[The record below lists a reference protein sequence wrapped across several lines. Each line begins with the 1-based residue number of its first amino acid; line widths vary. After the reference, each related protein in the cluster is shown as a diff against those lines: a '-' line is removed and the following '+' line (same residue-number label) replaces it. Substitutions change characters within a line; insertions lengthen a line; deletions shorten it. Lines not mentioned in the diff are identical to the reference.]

1 MTIEKDYDW
10 HGIHFS
16 EPLTELDSCLCAF
29 AQYPLYK
36 SLGWPMTR
44 ADTFWRITA
53 IVWPK
58 TEGAKIWVEPNPW
71 AERMIEA
78 ACKYNLLGAS
88 GCGSSGKSFLL
99 GAAWGLVNWMSSPC
113 NTKVII
119 TSQTV
124 QGSRGR
130 VWKDIKSL
138 FQTAMGIG
146 WDKYFPPAKL
156 LDATAQIHLDP
167 KILGRLMGGL
177 GGLNVAGGGLEI
189 VAGGKGE
196 ASQTVGKLQGI
207 KADRFILIADEMPL
221 LEQGILEAGIGNL
234 SANRSS
240 QIIGLGNFDSI
251 YDPFGVFVEP
261 VDGWKSVHENS
272 EGWETKPLG
281 QRGYCLRFDG
291 EKSPNVLSG
300 VDIYPG
306 LYSLKFH
313 QVHIAMGRNSPS
325 YWKFCRAMP
334 MPEGGDLSIYSELDL
349 SAGDVHGPVVWDG
362 PVTPVS
368 FLDPAFTNGGDRSMG
383 AFGLIGLSGDRLVL
397 RYSEP
402 EEYKADMT
410 ITDMP
415 HSFQI
420 LHQWR
425 DSCKRRG
432 IRPECAGFDST
443 GAGISFGAIVHKEWN
458 PRVQAIS
465 FGGSA
470 SDLPVSMADATT
482 CADTYDNRVAEIWVQ
497 GREYVRSNQIKGMG
511 KTMARELL
519 ARQFPDP
526 KVTRVSYKKTRIE
539 TKKEMKARV
548 GYSPDEAD
556 AGLGLMEVGR
566 HAVGFVPHGYGGAVA
581 QSRKEQEEAAQQADA
596 AWDENA
602 TAEEYEPEP
611 VGEGF

>member
-1 MTIEKDYDW
+1 MTIERGFEW
-10 HGIHFS
+10 NGVRFGEAVS
-16 EPLTELDSCLCAF
+16 ELDACFVAF
-29 AQYPLYK
+29 ANHDHFKP
-36 SLGWPMTR
+36 LGWQLSK
-44 ADTFWRITA
+44 ADTFWRICS

-58 TEGAKIWVEPNPW
+58 SDGAKIWVEPNPW
-71 AERMIEA
+71 GERIIEA
-78 ACKYNLLGAS
+78 ACKYRLLGAA
-88 GCGSSGKSFLL
+88 GCASSGKSFLL
-99 GAAWGLVNWMSSPC
+99 GAAWGLVNWMSSPA

-130 VWKDIKSL
+130 VWKDIKGL

-146 WDKYFPPAKL
+146 WDRCFPSAKL
-156 LDATAQIHLDP
+156 LDATAQIVLDP
-167 KILGRLMGGL
+167 KILGRVMGGL
-177 GGLNVAGGGLEI
+177 GGISVAGSGLEI

-196 ASQTVGKLQGI
+196 AAQTVGKLQGI
-207 KADRFILIADEMPL
+207 KSDRFILIADEMPL
-221 LEQGILEAGIGNL
+221 LEHGILEAAVGNL
-234 SANRSS
+234 SANRQT
-240 QIIGLGNFDSI
+240 QIIGLGNFDSV
-251 YDPFGVFVEP
+251 YDAFGVFVEP

-291 EKSPNVLSG
+291 EKSPNVLAG
-300 VDIYPG
+300 KDIYPG
-306 LYSLKFH
+306 LYSMEFH

-325 YWKFCRAMP
+325 YWKFCRSMP
-334 MPEGGDLSIYSELDL
+334 MPEGGSLSIYTEIDL
-349 SAGDVHGPVVWDG
+349 SAGDVHGPVIWDG
-362 PVTPVS
+362 PVTQGS
-368 FLDPAFTNGGDRSMG
+368 FLDPAFTNGGDRCMG
-383 AFGLIGLSGDRLVL
+383 SFGLFGLSGDRMVL
-397 RYSEP
+397 RYTEP

-415 HSFQI
+415 HDFQVV
-420 LHQWR
+420 HQWR

-432 IRPECAGFDST
+432 IRPECAGFDSS
-443 GAGISFGAIVHKEWN
+443 GAGISFGAIVHKEWS
-458 PRVQAIS
+458 PLVQAIS

-470 SDLPVSMADATT
+470 SDLPVSLQNDATCT
-482 CADTYDNRVAEIWVQ
+482 DTYDNRVAEIWVQ

-539 TKKEMKARV
+539 TKKEMKGRV

-566 HAVGFVPHGYGGAVA
+566 HAVDFVPHGYGGAVA
-581 QSRKEQEEAAQQADA
+581 QTKKELDAAAQKADA
-596 AWDENA
+596 AWSEDA
-602 TAEEYEPEP
+602 PGEEFEPEDP
-611 VGEGF
+611 NDLF